1 VTSDSINLGEVDP
14 VTFEV
19 LRHRLWSIND
29 EQGAIAAR
37 ISGSPAIYETFDFNI
52 GILTAAG
59 RGVFTGVYIGHHAIP
74 LEIVVREVKKRFG
87 KEIHPGDM
95 FFTNDPWCGALH
107 ANDGVLAAPVFYD
120 GEIICWTAI
129 VMHDMDVGGPVPGSW
144 VVGARECFGE
154 APLYPPLRLVRQDT
168 LQADIYAILLRN
180 CRIPDK
186 NYLNMKARVSS
197 QIMTRRRLNEVIKEY
212 GRDTFVALLEQVI
225 AHTGFMVKSR
235 LAEIPDGDWWEYG
248 YLDHNGIDNT
258 VYKLVVKLSKRGTK
272 LVFDFTGTDP
282 QAVGS
287 INCTSSGLRGGV
299 LGPLLAMLCYD
310 LPWSTGAFDG
320 ILEIISEEGTINNA
334 SFPAGCS
341 MASLQGAHA
350 TQHVAHNAIAKMLC
364 CSPTYRTEAQAC
376 WQPYL
381 TGIFTSGLDPHG
393 RPYVDGFP
401 DGGAGGGGARTF
413 GDGIEGGGMI
423 HSLRAA
429 IPNVETNEYV
439 QPVLQIYRRYCP
451 DTSGNGMYRGGVG
464 LEFAYTPFGTPEPL
478 TCVYVSAGV
487 SAPSGRGLFGGYP
500 SSINANVVLRGSN
513 IRELLGKGVI
523 PNGIGEIK
531 PADTEILPAKAM
543 IQLQAGDVAA
553 TMEAGGGGY
562 GDPLKRDH
570 ALVRRDVLGGLV
582 SRKVAKRVHGVVFK
596 DDGTTVDIQETARL
610 RETILARRQE
620 RRPVRE
626 RDMEKWLAEHGTDR
640 NVLKLFLMISDFL
653 EIRTSPSHPEIA
665 VITCVTCGSPLC
677 TADENLREY
686 VSRSGPI
693 PPDFLSPINTYRAD
707 PRFSMIEYSCPH
719 CGTLLSVDI
728 VLDTELD
735 TVRPEFRLEVGLSL
749 G

>member
-1 VTSDSINLGEVDP
+1 MTSDNIRLGKVDP

-74 LEIVVREVKKRFG
+74 LEIVVKSVKERFG
-87 KEIHPGDM
+87 TDIHPGDM

-107 ANDGVLAAPVFYD
+107 ANDGVLAAPFFRN

-154 APLYPPLRLVRQDT
+154 APLYPPLRLVRDDV
-168 LQADIYAILLRN
+168 LQADIYAVLQRN

-186 NYLNMKARVSS
+186 NYLNMKARISS
-197 QIMTRRRLNEVIKEY
+197 QIMTRRRLNEIIEEY

-225 AHTGFMVKSR
+225 AHTSFMIKSR
-235 LAEIPDGDWWEYG
+235 LAEIPDGEWWEYG

-258 VYKLVVKLSKRGTK
+258 VYKLVVKLTKRGAK
-272 LVFDFTGTDP
+272 LTFDFTGTDP

-310 LPWSTGAFDG
+310 LPWSTGAFEG
-320 ILEIISEEGTINNA
+320 ILEIISEEGTVNNA
-334 SFPAGCS
+334 TFPAGCS

-350 TQHVAHNAIAKMLC
+350 TQHVAHNAVARMLC
-364 CSPTYRTEAQAC
+364 CSPTYKTEAQAC

-381 TGIFTSGLDPHG
+381 TGIFTSGLDPRG
-393 RPYVDGFP
+393 QRYVDGFP

-439 QPVLQIYRRYCP
+439 QPVLEIYRRYCP
-451 DTSGNGMYRGGVG
+451 DTCGHGMYRGGVG
-464 LEFAYTPFGTPEPL
+464 LEFAYTPLGTPEPL

-500 SSINANVVLRGSN
+500 SSINANVALRGSN
-513 IRELLGKGVI
+513 IQELLKNGVI
-523 PNGIGEIK
+523 PNGIDKITPSSK
-531 PADTEILPAKAM
+531 EILPAKAM
-543 IQLQAGDVAA
+543 IKLEGGDVAA

-562 GDPLKRDH
+562 GDPIKRDP

-582 SRKVAKRVHGVVFK
+582 SRDVAERVYGIVLKK
-596 DDGTTVDIQETARL
+596 DGETVNAAATARRRNAVL
-610 RETILARRQE
+610 AGRRARRPAHIRDMKKWLQE
-620 RRPVRE
+620 RGILYEALTVSG
-626 RDMEKWLAEHGTDR
+626 K
-640 NVLKLFLMISDFL
+640 VSDFL
-653 EIRTSPSHPEIA
+653 EVRTSPSRPGMA
-665 VITCVTCGSPLC
+665 VIVCAACGSPLC
-677 TADENLREY
+677 AADENLREFI
-686 VSRSGPI
+686 SRSGPI
-693 PPDFLSPINTYRAD
+693 SPDFLSPVNAYRAD
-707 PRFSMIEYSCPH
+707 PRFSMIEYSCPQ

-735 TVRPEFRLEVGLSL
+735 TLRPEFRLVMG
-749 G
+749 